1 MRLNSEK
8 RGFTLIEIMVSI
20 LLLAITLTGGMVL
33 YHNAEQIMALMVH
46 KKVAMEL
53 ADEKMEE
60 IRNKPFVSL
69 PNNDVPVVES
79 NLKITGLPASRKT
92 VISQPASNL
101 KEVRVEVNWN
111 EAGAVTAKSVELV
124 SYVAK

>member
-1 MRLNSEK
+1 MRLPSNQL
-8 RGFTLIEIMVSI
+8 GFTLIEIMVSI

-60 IRNKPFVSL
+60 VRNTKYVLLTVGEATESSL
-69 PNNDVPVVES
+69 A
-79 NLKITGLPASRKT
+79 ITGLPASRKT
-92 VISQPASNL
+92 VVSEPASNL

-111 EAGAVTAKSVELV
+111 EAGAGAAKSVELV